1 MNDLL
6 FDIGGTNMR
15 LAVTRDGR
23 RFGTPIITK
32 SPKEYRAAIATIT
45 LLARQLTGS
54 ARITAAAGGVPGALS
69 PNKDR
74 LLSSTHLPRWA
85 GKPLVRDLATHL
97 KTTVRLE
104 NDADLAGLGEA
115 HYGAGRGYSI
125 LAYLT
130 ISTGVGGTRIV
141 GGRIDRA
148 AIGLEPGHQIIKFDG
163 PTYPPYH
170 NPYLRGTLEA
180 LISGTAIQHR
190 YHRPP
195 RQIRSV
201 TVWKEAAKRLAVGLV
216 NVAYFWSPE
225 AVVLGGSMMKK
236 PGIDVNEV
244 RTQLRHLLSSYRMPK
259 LARAQLGDIGGL
271 YGALE
276 LLKQGRRRAA

>member
-1 MNDLL
+1 MNALL

-15 LAVTRDGR
+15 LAITRDGR
-23 RFGTPIITK
+23 RFRSPIITK
-32 SPKEYRAAIATIT
+32 NPKEYRTAVTTIMR
-45 LLARQLTGS
+45 LARQLNGS
-54 ARITAAAGGVPGALS
+54 ARISAAAGGVPGTLS

-74 LLSSTHLPRWA
+74 LISSTHLPRWA
-85 GKPLVRDLATHL
+85 GKPLARDLATHL

-141 GGRIDRA
+141 DGRIDRA
-148 AIGLEPGHQIIKFDG
+148 TIGLEPGHQIIKFDG
-163 PTYPPYH
+163 PTYPAYH

-216 NVAYFWSPE
+216 NVAFFWSPE
-225 AVVLGGSMMKK
+225 AVVLGGSIMKT
-236 PGIDVNEV
+236 PGINVNEV
-244 RTQLRHLLSSYRMPK
+244 HSQLRRLLRSYRIPK
-259 LARAQLGDIGGL
+259 LARAKLGDVGGL
-271 YGALE
+271 YGALV
-276 LLKQGRRRAA
+276 LLKQRAG